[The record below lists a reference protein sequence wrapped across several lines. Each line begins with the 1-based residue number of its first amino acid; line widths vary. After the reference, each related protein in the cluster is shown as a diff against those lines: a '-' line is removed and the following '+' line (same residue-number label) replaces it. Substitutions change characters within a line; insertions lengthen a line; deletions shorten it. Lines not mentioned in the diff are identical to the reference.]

1 MGCPMCGLHLV
12 FLFLFILFPL
22 SLSLSAIPTSPPHSS
37 HQPKV
42 MYVDPKQ
49 EQPLVQHDLKTSSSK
64 LVRVIRAT
72 AYKSVNTSANESNG
86 GDPGDGEV
94 DVVHKTWKG
103 PASERPLM
111 AVSNGW
117 DVTYEPSEIVKLK
130 ENEEVSVKLI
140 AAFRQDEGR
149 NYKIQV
155 IPVEGDWVV
164 AVSPPLLDLQPLS
177 DDNNTLPVRE
187 GFSFWTT
194 NFTVKGVFL
203 GFAKLKPMVLLREGT
218 KVNQYTPTM
227 LNYSS
232 APVLK
237 VSVIRNSSWVD
248 HAFTGSIAVLVSVL
262 FVNFGAALDWSVLK
276 ETLRRP
282 IGPAIGFVTQFLFMP
297 VVGYALAMLL
307 FDSPSMQLGLF
318 FTGCSPGGG
327 ASNIWTFA
335 LGGNLPLSI
344 TMTTISTFASFGMMP
359 FWLFTLGAMI
369 FNSADLSVPY
379 NKIATF
385 AVALVVPLAL
395 GFAMQRKWPKGAN
408 FMVKHV
414 LKPLCGFLL
423 VFIVI
428 FAIATNLYIFHLFS
442 WKIILSGMG
451 LPWLGFSF
459 GAIVARIF
467 SLPSTDI
474 LAIAIETGVQNTGIA
489 IFMLRFTLGQPL
501 ADLTTVIPVS
511 IAIMT
516 PIPLFCLWVY
526 RVATGKIT
534 LRWRCSQEEPG
545 IERPLR
551 DVTMESVNGT
561 MTSIDRKVKITNS
574 LKAIHGAAK
583 GPWTTGEESLLD
595 KTS

>member
-1 MGCPMCGLHLV
+1 MVRTQRGSAGSISVGNFSIERTMACPMSGLHLV
-12 FLFLFILFPL
+12 FLLLFVLFPITL
-22 SLSLSAIPTSPPHSS
+22 SISAIQASPPHNVQ
-37 HQPKV
+37 QPKV
-42 MYVDPKQ
+42 MYVVPKQ
-49 EQPLVQHDLKTSSSK
+49 EQPLAQRDYKTNGLSRSII
-64 LVRVIRAT
+64 RVIRST
-72 AYKSVNTSANESNG
+72 AYKTVNTSNESSGDSG
-86 GDPGDGEV
+86 GGEV
-94 DVVHKTWKG
+94 DIVHKTWKG
-103 PASERPLM
+103 PASGGPLT

-117 DVTYEPSEIVKLK
+117 DVTYLPSEIDKLK
-130 ENEEVSVKLI
+130 ENEEVVVTLE
-140 AAFRQDEGR
+140 ATFRQDEGK

-164 AVSPPLLDLQPLS
+164 SVYPPLLDLQPLS
-177 DDNNTLPVRE
+177 NTNNSLLVPA
-187 GFSFWTT
+187 GFTKWTA

-203 GFAKLKPMVLLREGT
+203 GFAKLKAMLLLKEGS
-218 KVNQYTPTM
+218 KVNQYTPTYF
-227 LNYSS
+227 NHSS
-232 APVLK
+232 VTVLK
-237 VSVIRNSSWVD
+237 VSVIRNNSWVD
-248 HAFTGSIAVLVSVL
+248 HAFTGSIAILVSVL

-276 ETLRRP
+276 ESLRRP

-297 VVGYALAMLL
+297 VVGYALAMML

-369 FNSADLSVPY
+369 FSSAELSVPY
-379 NKIATF
+379 SKIATF

-395 GFAMQRKWPKGAN
+395 GFMMQRKWPKAAN

-423 VFIVI
+423 IFIVI

-467 SLPSTDI
+467 SLPTADI

-501 ADLTTVIPVS
+501 ADLTTVIPVA

-526 RVATGKIT
+526 RVATGKIN
-534 LRWRCSQEEPG
+534 LRMHCSQEESG

-561 MTSIDRKVKITNS
+561 MTSIDRKIT
-574 LKAIHGAAK
+574 HC
-583 GPWTTGEESLLD
+583 
-595 KTS
+595 